1 MLIVEIADT
10 AGPIVFIYNASGSI
24 FIALGYHLYH
34 AWLNLYQKGTFWSD
48 LNFVTEGKLRLNHVM
63 GFGAYICL
71 LFTAQNM
78 VYLTIYCAQQANI
91 NPGVI
96 TTIWSI
102 DPMFLAIV
110 DYLVFGQR
118 L

>member
-1 MLIVEIADT
+1 VLIVEIADT

-24 FIALGYHLYH
+24 FIALCYHLYH